1 MAHRTRKRPR
11 SNHVVEE
18 ESLHFFKIILPHTI
32 AEKKLKIPKK
42 FVGKFG
48 HELSSLATF
57 VLPNGRKWK
66 IGLTKADDRIW
77 LDDGWHEFVEYNSI
91 RYGYFLIFRYERNS
105 TFHVIIFDNSACE
118 VHYPSYVP
126 SNDEELNDGESEKH
140 SIHQDSETEE
150 DDSPEFLGVKAP
162 NLDERTNREAIISG
176 KQDASSQQRLVR
188 KPQGDAASRKNAEVK
203 QAKVT
208 GVRRCKT
215 EEVEFDHLNESRQIN
230 SNIKELRR
238 SHRLLPS
245 KSHLMNQNATGIPDQ
260 DLSVQLRDLKQQFDG
275 KKLKITIQRANLQ
288 SLEVMHKG
296 NEANKKTESVITQNA
311 GKQGQHGSIQD
322 EETEIYV
329 SRMFFGISSTSRD
342 RERAI
347 RAVEVIKPMNP
358 CFMIILRRCHFNSST
373 MPVPAGFAAEYL
385 SGVTDHIRVEDSDGR
400 EWFIELR
407 RQNNCTLILR
417 KGCHR
422 FWRDNNLKEGDVCF
436 FELRDKKAAV
446 HKISIFRADSN

>member
-11 SNHVVEE
+11 SNHVVD
-18 ESLHFFKIILPHTI
+18 ESLHFFKIILPRTI
-32 AEKKLKIPKK
+32 AEKNLTIPNK

-48 HELSSLATF
+48 HELSGVATF

-77 LDDGWHEFVEYNSI
+77 LDDGWHEFIEYNSI
-91 RYGYFLIFRYERNS
+91 RYGYFLVFRYEKDS

-118 VHYPSYVP
+118 VDYPSYVP
-126 SNDEELNDGESEKH
+126 SNDEELTDGESEKH
-140 SIHQDSETEE
+140 SIHQDSKTEE
-150 DDSPEFLGVKAP
+150 DDSPEVLGVKAP
-162 NLDERTNREAIISG
+162 SLNERANREAING
-176 KQDASSQQRLVR
+176 NQDASSQQHLVR
-188 KPQGDAASRKNAEVK
+188 KPQVDAASHKNSEVK
-203 QAKVT
+203 QDKVT
-208 GVRRCKT
+208 RVKRCKT
-215 EEVEFDHLNESRQIN
+215 EEVEFDNLNESRQIN

-245 KSHLMNQNATGIPDQ
+245 KSHLMNQNATGMHDQ
-260 DLSVQLRDLKQQFDG
+260 DLSVQLQDLKQQFDG

-296 NEANKKTESVITQNA
+296 NEANKETES
-311 GKQGQHGSIQD
+311 GKQDQHGSIQD
-322 EETEIYV
+322 EEIEIYV

-347 RAVEVIKPMNP
+347 RAVEVIKPKNP
-358 CFMIILRRCHFNSST
+358 CFMIILRRGNFDSST
-373 MPVPAGFAAEYL
+373 MHVPAGFDIEYL

-400 EWFIELR
+400 EWFIEFKRHRNFGIL
-407 RQNNCTLILR
+407 LR
-417 KGCHR
+417 KGCYR
-422 FWRDNNLKEGDVCF
+422 FWRDNNLKEGDVCI